1 MVTEK
6 DKELFNKIMQQI
18 KINTK
23 KNQKENAETK
33 PIVKSYK

>member
-6 DKELFNKIMQQI
+6 NKELFNKIMQKI
-18 KINTK
+18 KTNTK

-33 PIVKSYK
+33 PIVKSNK